1 MVLVCGPGSE
11 RMGREVAELLGVEP
25 LLVEHREFPDGES
38 HLRVAGDVGGRDVVL
53 VHSTAP
59 PQDVRMVQLLFTLDV
74 LREEA
79 ESITVVAP
87 YLAYARQDRRQAPG
101 EAVSISTVIRLLS
114 ALGVSRLV
122 TVNVHNPAVFEG
134 RELVLRDVSAIPLL
148 ADHYLEEGFGGSFS
162 LSLGKKPVDI
172 RHAEEAASVLGGGFA
187 RLETFRDPSTGR
199 VTLGEPDFEVDRR
212 RVVVF
217 DDVVTSGGTHLGAVE
232 LLRGM
237 GAVGVHLACVHSLLA
252 GGRLEAVRGAFD
264 SFVCTDTVPNEC
276 SRVGVAPLLADAIRA
291 G

>member
-1 MVLVCGPGSE
+1 
-11 RMGREVAELLGVEP
+11 MGREVAELLGKEP
-25 LLVEHREFPDGES
+25 VLVEHREFPDGES

-79 ESITVVAP
+79 ESITVVVP

-114 ALGVSRLV
+114 ALGVSKLV

-148 ADHYLEEGFGGSFS
+148 AGYYSEGGYGGSFS

-199 VTLGEPDFEVDRR
+199 VTLGEPDFEVDGR

-237 GAVGVHLACVHSLLA
+237 GATEVHLACVHSLLA
-252 GGRLEAVRGAFD
+252 GERLEAVRGAFD

-276 SRVGVAPLLADAIRA
+276 SRVGVAPLLAAAIRA